1 MYKDAARRFLIPVTM
16 PKGGIM
22 AELSPQHKRFADEY
36 LVDLNGT
43 QAAIRAG
50 YSEKSAAVTASRLLR
65 NANIRAYIDA
75 EIAKQSMTA
84 GEVLRR
90 LAEHARGDLAEFI
103 GKSDTELKA
112 HPRSWLLKK
121 YKRTVTTG
129 KDGDTREQI
138 EIELHDPQ
146 AALVHLGRYHKLFV
160 DRVQSDDWRTEA
172 IDLIRRGELTF
183 DALAEAFD
191 DTLAAQLFREAGV
204 TVQT

>member
-1 MYKDAARRFLIPVTM
+1 
-16 PKGGIM
+16 M
-22 AELSPQHKRFADEY
+22 ADLSPQHKRFADEY
-36 LVDLNGT
+36 LIDLNGT
-43 QAAIRAG
+43 QAAIRAN

-65 NANIRAYIDA
+65 NANIREYIDA
-75 EIAKQSMTA
+75 EIAKQSMSA

-103 GKSDTELKA
+103 GKDDNELKA

-121 YKRTVTTG
+121 YKRTVTKG
-129 KDGDTREQI
+129 KDGETREQI

-191 DTLAAQLFREAGV
+191 NDLASQLFREAGV
-204 TVQT
+204 PVQTRKS